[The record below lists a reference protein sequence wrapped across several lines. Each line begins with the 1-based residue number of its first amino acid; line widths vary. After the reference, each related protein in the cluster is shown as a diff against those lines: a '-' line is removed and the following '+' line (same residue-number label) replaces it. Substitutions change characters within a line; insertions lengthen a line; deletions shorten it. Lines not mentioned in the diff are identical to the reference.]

1 MRRSIWLAAGW
12 VLLCGAVSGWLV
24 EGVGLG
30 NPRPHELTIQNL
42 PFHLESNPSEPFLVR
57 PDKWLALP
65 ALRQD
70 FDMHADVELAEATT
84 LDFVLRRVEPRALDG
99 VSLPSQGRFRV
110 LRLTTGS
117 GGELW
122 HTPAEALLNEGGG
135 TALAAGSGAT
145 VSIRAR
151 GRSLEASVAGRPW
164 LEVQTEDDYG
174 GLALIARGGVVAVH
188 ALDITPIPR
197 PSRLPLW
204 LVGLGAAAPLAVLGV
219 LLQRSV
225 LRLLLGGIALVVVTD
240 LVRRVA
246 FVDMPPLAEPDRSSE
261 LLVAWCAAPLGVA
274 LCLGGKKLVVA
285 LAGAAALAAATG
297 WYVGGW
303 TKQRFAPTPELEAL
317 LGPDA
322 GEQAVAALARRVPGP
337 LAVHTLQPRER
348 LVFLLGG
355 QLLYQRGAAP
365 DEHVELLLLGELRRD
380 LADVDVVALP
390 TVDGWSEQ
398 QWMLFELCYAE
409 YRPQVLVLGIPASE
423 AAEVVEGQPRSSP
436 EVVAAVVARA
446 RRWCG
451 EHGCELV
458 LLADARLSQDLLT
471 ALRSAGADLAL
482 VEVTPNASPMD
493 FARELAAAVAGLL
506 D

>member
-1 MRRSIWLAAGW
+1 MRRSIWLAAAW

-30 NPRPHELTIQNL
+30 QPRPHELTIQNL
-42 PFHLESNPSEPFLVR
+42 PFHLETNPSEPFLVR
-57 PDKWLALP
+57 PEKWLALP

-70 FDMHADVELAEATT
+70 FDMHADVELAEETT
-84 LDFVLRRVEPRALDG
+84 LDFVLRRVEPRGHDG
-99 VSLPSQGRFRV
+99 VSLPFQGRFRV
-110 LRLTTGS
+110 LRVTTGS
-117 GGELW
+117 SGELW
-122 HTPAEALLNEGGG
+122 HTPAEALLNQGGG
-135 TALAAGSGAT
+135 IPLAAGSRAT

-164 LEVQTEDDYG
+164 LEVEAEDDYG
-174 GLALIARGGVVAVH
+174 GLALIARGGAVAVY
-188 ALDITPIPR
+188 ALDITPKPR

-204 LVGLGAAAPLAVLGV
+204 LVGLVAATPFAGLAVALR
-219 LLQRSV
+219 LHL
-225 LRLLLGGIALVVVTD
+225 LRLLLGGLGLVVVTE
-240 LVRRVA
+240 LVRGLA
-246 FVDMPPLAEPDRSSE
+246 FADLPPLADPDRSAE
-261 LLVAWCAAPLGVA
+261 LLVAWAAAPLGLA
-274 LCLGGKKLVVA
+274 LCCSGKSLILSLICA
-285 LAGAAALAAATG
+285 LALAAGTSWWVAG
-297 WYVGGW
+297 AVE
-303 TKQRFAPTPELEAL
+303 QRFGPRPEIEAL

-337 LAVHTLQPRER
+337 LAVHTLQTRER

-365 DEHVELLLLGELRRD
+365 DEHIEPLLLGELRRD

-398 QWMLFELCYAE
+398 QWTLFELCYAD

-436 EVVAAVVARA
+436 EVVTAVVERA
-446 RRWCG
+446 RQWCKANN
-451 EHGCELV
+451 CELV
-458 LLADARLSQDLLT
+458 LLADARLSQDLVT

-482 VEVTPNASPMD
+482 VEVTPNATPME
-493 FARELAAAVAGLL
+493 FARQLAAAVAGLL